1 MWRIYTFVRKLNSLI
16 FWIMG
21 HLLRRF
27 VEPEG
32 THLPFS
38 LWDMKVDTEG
48 ELVIGDC
55 TAQELSQ
62 TYGTPLF
69 VVNERRLRNN
79 YQTFCRSFESSYP
92 EVEVYYS
99 YKTNPIPEVLH
110 ILHEEGAGA
119 EVISPYELWLAL
131 RLGVPPSRIIYNGV
145 HKDAASLEM
154 AVKQDVRLINVDSFR
169 EIERLAQLA
178 RRLGKRPSVGVRVS
192 TGIGW
197 ASQFGLEIKSGE
209 ALKAY
214 TQLVD
219 LDCFHICSVHTHLG
233 TSILKASEY
242 RQASREIVTFLKTL
256 KTELNLEIRDV
267 DIGGGFGVPTVRPL
281 WEIDRYMPYP
291 SLPDVNKVPSLDQFS
306 QAISTTITNDCR
318 KHGLSIP
325 RLLLEPGRI
334 ISSCSQTLLLSV
346 ATLKK
351 RPDGAQYI
359 VADGGLNLAYPLRW
373 EYHEIYVANR
383 MQEPSRESYTIVG
396 PLCTPTDLLYHGKVL
411 PSVSEGDTL
420 AVMDAGAYFVS
431 YMNTFS
437 FPRPAI
443 VLVSEGRHRPIRRAE
458 AFEELPSLD
467 DIFLGK
473 A

>member
-1 MWRIYTFVRKLNSLI
+1 
-16 FWIMG
+16 MG
-21 HLLRRF
+21 HVLRRF

-38 LWDMKVDTEG
+38 LWDMTVNTEG
-48 ELVIGDC
+48 HLVIGEC
-55 TAQELSQ
+55 TVQELSQ

-79 YQTFCRSFESSYP
+79 YHTFCRSFESSYP
-92 EVEVYYS
+92 AVEVYYS
-99 YKTNPIPEVLH
+99 YKTNPIPEILQ

-154 AVKQDVRLINVDSFR
+154 AVKQDIRLINIDSFR
-169 EIERLAQLA
+169 EIERLAHIA
-178 RRLGKRPSVGVRVS
+178 RRLGKRPTVGVRVS

-197 ASQFGLEIKSGE
+197 ASQFGLQIQSGE

-214 TQLVD
+214 KHMVD
-219 LDCFHICSVHTHLG
+219 LDCFHICGVHTHLG
-233 TSILKASEY
+233 TSILKVSEY
-242 RQASREIVTFLKTL
+242 TQASREIVTFLKTL
-256 KTELNLEIRDV
+256 KNELNLEIRDV

-281 WEIDRYMPYP
+281 WEIDRSMPYP
-291 SLPDVNKVPSLDQFS
+291 SIPDVNKVPSLHQFS
-306 QAISTTITNDCR
+306 QAISQTITDDCR
-318 KHGLSIP
+318 KYGLSIP

-334 ISSCSQTLLLSV
+334 ISSCSQMLLLSV
-346 ATLKK
+346 AALKK
-351 RPDGAQYI
+351 RPDGSQYI

-383 MQEPSRESYTIVG
+383 MLDPYRERYTIVG
-396 PLCTPTDLLYHGKVL
+396 PLCTPTDLLYQSKIL

-420 AVMDAGAYFVS
+420 AVMDAGAYFIS

-443 VLVSEGRHRPIRRAE
+443 VLVSEGKHGLIRRAE
-458 AFEELPSLD
+458 AFEEIPSLD
-467 DIFLGK
+467 NIFLGK
-473 A
+473 E